1 MATFEKC
8 NPLNRTSERK
18 GRATGGATVL
28 RFLPIVCRRFGQL
41 MKNQRNI
48 CGRRLGKIRMQ
59 KGFTQR
65 QLAARMQ
72 VYGSEIDRS
81 KISKIEAGIRSIDD
95 LDLWHLSLALGV
107 GVEVFFQGIKPLL
120 RMNPIRDFI

>member
-1 MATFEKC
+1 
-8 NPLNRTSERK
+8 
-18 GRATGGATVL
+18 
-28 RFLPIVCRRFGQL
+28 

-65 QLAARMQ
+65 QLVARMQ
-72 VYGSEIDRS
+72 VYGSDLDRS
-81 KISKIEAGIRSIDD
+81 KISKMEAGIRSIDV

-107 GVEVFFQGIKPLL
+107 GVEAFFQGLKPVR
-120 RMNPIRDFI
+120 RMNPIREFI